1 MSETDN
7 KKVIFSAMQPTGF
20 PSLGNYLGALKNWC
34 KLQDDYDCL
43 FSIADLHSITVRQ
56 DPVQLRKRARDLLTL
71 FIAMGLDP
79 EKNIIYYQSHV
90 SAHAELSWI
99 LNCFTYV
106 GELNRMT
113 QFKEKSQKHAD
124 NINAGLFTYPVLMA
138 ADILLYQADLVP
150 VGEDQKQHLEI
161 TRNIAER
168 FNNIYG
174 DVFKVPDAYIAKT
187 GARIMG
193 LQNPEKKM
201 SKSESDNENNVI
213 YIMDDLNLIAN
224 KIKRSV
230 TDSDNC
236 VKASP
241 DKPGITNLLNI
252 YSCVTGKT
260 IEDSEKEFESG
271 GYGDFKKAVAEA
283 VVEEIRPI
291 QERYKE
297 LAADKAYIDDVIKNG
312 AERAAKISYKTL
324 RKVRRKVGFPDI
336 L

>member
-1 MSETDN
+1 M
-7 KKVIFSAMQPTGF
+7 V
-20 PSLGNYLGALKNWC
+20 
-34 KLQDDYDCL
+34 
-43 FSIADLHSITVRQ
+43 
-56 DPVQLRKRARDLLTL
+56 
-71 FIAMGLDP
+71 
-79 EKNIIYYQSHV
+79 
-90 SAHAELSWI
+90 
-99 LNCFTYV
+99 
-106 GELNRMT
+106 
-113 QFKEKSQKHAD
+113 
-124 NINAGLFTYPVLMA
+124 
-138 ADILLYQADLVP
+138 ADILLYQTDLVP
-150 VGEDQKQHLEI
+150 VGEDQRQHLEL
-161 TRNIAER
+161 TRDVAER

-213 YIMDDLNLIAN
+213 YIMDELNLIAN

-236 VKASP
+236 VKAAP

-252 YSCVTGKT
+252 YSCITGKT
-260 IEDSEKEFESG
+260 IEDCEKEFEGS
-271 GYGDFKKAVAEA
+271 GYGDFKKTVAEA

-291 QERYKE
+291 QEKYKE
-297 LAADKAYIDDVIKNG
+297 LASDKAYIDSVIKNG
-312 AERAAKISYKTL
+312 AERAAKIAYKTL